1 MNVFLSLLSLPLVHC
16 LSHVQPEVLVV
27 VDSSLH
33 TTLGG
38 DIITTTEYVRQF
50 WSAVNLRFQ
59 SLSSPSVELVVVGME
74 IGSTPYLQGQKF
86 DAGDALDKM
95 GKYYFTKE
103 RNSWD
108 LVVTLTGRDLC
119 RRKGGSCR
127 LSTAGYAYVG
137 GACVVNS
144 RRSKVNAVALVE
156 DDGGFGGVV
165 VAAHE
170 VAHLL
175 GAAHD
180 GDAAPGYLAGP
191 GAKGCPWSDGYIMS
205 DRRRGVRG
213 LAWSA
218 CTQAQLRHFISSPTG
233 ACLKTRAS
241 PAALSLLPTAS
252 SLAPLVPSPDLQCQR
267 EVGPGSRACYTDTK
281 LCTQLFC
288 LQPKTKTCIAYRP
301 AVEGSTCGAS
311 GHCSAGACVSQGK
324 TTPRIDR
331 VDSSNKK
338 IEKHS
343 VEKERKRK
351 TANRRNFRT
360 TTIMKITKT
369 WPKTA
374 KATTFV
380 KPKFL
385 RLTYTCVDESIIN
398 FRGIRNCDKLFRSFA
413 FMACD
418 NKVIEKQCCGSHALY
433 C

>member
-1 MNVFLSLLSLPLVHC
+1 MIIFLSLLSLPMVLC
-16 LSHVQPEVLVV
+16 LNHVQPEVLVV

-33 TTLGG
+33 STLGG
-38 DIITTTEYVRQF
+38 DITTTREYVRQF

-59 SLSSPSVELVVVGME
+59 SLSSPAVELVVVGVE
-74 IGSTPYLQGQKF
+74 VGSTPYLQGQKF

-95 GKYYFTKE
+95 GKYYYTQE

-119 RRKGGSCR
+119 RRKGGSCSS
-127 LSTAGYAYVG
+127 STAGYAYVG

-180 GDAAPGYLAGP
+180 GEPAPGYLAGP
-191 GAKGCPWSDGYIMS
+191 GAQSCLWSDGYIMS

-218 CTQAQLRHFISSPTG
+218 CTQAQIRHFISSPTG

-288 LQPKTKTCIAYRP
+288 LQPTTKTCIAYRP
-301 AVEGSTCGAS
+301 AVEGSTCGAG

-324 TTPRIDR
+324 TTSRVDR
-331 VDSSNKK
+331 VGSSKNKM
-338 IEKHS
+338 EKKLVVIGS
-343 VEKERKRK
+343 KRK
-351 TANRRNFRT
+351 TADRRSYRT
-360 TTIMKITKT
+360 KTITKISKASPNT
-369 WPKTA
+369 VKTTPFA
-374 KATTFV
+374 

-385 RLTYTCVDESIIN
+385 RLIDTCMDESIIN
-398 FRGIRNCDKLFRSFA
+398 FRGIKNCDKLFRSFA

-418 NKVIEKQCCGSHALY
+418 NRVIKKQCCGSHVLY